1 MLLSLETA
9 NILDVY
15 LQACEEYLTE
25 EQVAQDIATKKTIR
39 GILRINAKQ
48 YTDAFISDP
57 VIEFVFMNI
66 IETGIF
72 FLLGWWK

>member
-1 MLLSLETA
+1 
-9 NILDVY
+9 
-15 LQACEEYLTE
+15 LTE

-66 IETGIF
+66 IETGF
-72 FLLGWWK
+72 FFD